1 MKLQDN
7 TDNNLSLNQGEV
19 VGLVLSLLYLVVVVP
34 LALVYRNMDYS
45 NTSSSSSSSSHPPP
59 YRSFTGIS

>member
-45 NTSSSSSSSSHPPP
+45 NTSSSSSHPPP

>member
-45 NTSSSSSSSSHPPP
+45 NTSSSSSSHPPP